1 MAEQPSYSTT
11 KNGKR
16 LIYIDG
22 VGWRY
27 ATEHRMTR
35 WPLWKDSRKP
45 GTYMIT
51 LNINGSQK
59 LLGTLAGSSAAI
71 YGWMKEHPEEVKA
84 ASADAYYYRHAL
96 LGTGAMPFVLK
107 PVVET
112 TGHKEQASDKAPAS
126 YMQASYMQ
134 ASYKA
139 HDSYKAPTSYMQAS
153 YKVPDSYK
161 ATTSYKQASYKAPD
175 SYKATTSYKQPSSC
189 GGVSTPSAK
198 SRTHF
203 PLPALS
209 QPGAPHIEL
218 STLGIKVKESLERMP
233 QVEPKRELVCYSRR
247 PTHIHFIRAVRGEL
261 SRPIG
266 TIIRSFMGATSRS
279 LHMLKAEGKI
289 QWNSAAASI
298 ARKAS
303 TEKPSL
309 WQPGYCIGI
318 CHTEQKLHTRI
329 GYVIENPFFGI
340 LETERHDFMK
350 RTMMLTI
357 KGRRYSGYGN
367 MLLLKEPDRLQV
379 FCHRNHPV
387 THEPYHLTQDFRE
400 EKQAILNAA
409 SDGVVIITP
418 GISPGEADIMWS
430 VLQNGGYVIN
440 IQQEEIPISD
450 KWHPEKERR
459 IYCSQGQMLVL
470 SVHDLPHQTFYD
482 CMGQEIPMTTSY
494 ARFHLLNFVAEE
506 LCQEGIENEC
516 GLCI

>member
-112 TGHKEQASDKAPAS
+112 TGHKEQASDKAPTS
-126 YMQASYMQ
+126 YMQA
-134 ASYKA
+134 
-139 HDSYKAPTSYMQAS
+139 SYKAPTSYMQAS
-153 YKVPDSYK
+153 DMQ
-161 ATTSYKQASYKAPD
+161 TSYKAP
-175 SYKATTSYKQPSSC
+175 TSYKQPSSC

-218 STLGIKVKESLERMP
+218 SPLGIKVKESLERMP
-233 QVEPKRELVCYSRR
+233 QVEPKIELVCYSIM
-247 PTHIHFIRAVRGEL
+247 PNHIHFIIAVRGEL
-261 SRPIG
+261 NRPIG

-387 THEPYHLTQDFRE
+387 THEPYHLTQDFWE

-409 SDGVVIITP
+409 SDGVVIVTP

-430 VLQNGGYVIN
+430 VLQNGGNVIN

>member
-16 LIYIDG
+16 LIYLDG

-112 TGHKEQASDKAPAS
+112 TGHKEQAS
-126 YMQASYMQ
+126 
-134 ASYKA
+134 YKA
-139 HDSYKAPTSYMQAS
+139 SDSYKAP
-153 YKVPDSYK
+153 
-161 ATTSYKQASYKAPD
+161 
-175 SYKATTSYKQPSSC
+175 TSYKQPSSC

-233 QVEPKRELVCYSRR
+233 QVEPKIELVCYSIM
-247 PTHIHFIRAVRGEL
+247 PNHIHFIIAVRGEL

-387 THEPYHLTQDFRE
+387 THEPYHLTQDFME

-409 SDGVVIITP
+409 SDGVVIVTP

-516 GLCI
+516 RLCI

>member
-112 TGHKEQASDKAPAS
+112 TDHKEQASDKAP
-126 YMQASYMQ
+126 
-134 ASYKA
+134 
-139 HDSYKAPTSYMQAS
+139 TSYMQAS
-153 YKVPDSYK
+153 D
-161 ATTSYKQASYKAPD
+161 KAPD
-175 SYKATTSYKQPSSC
+175 SYKAPTSYKQPSSC

-218 STLGIKVKESLERMP
+218 SPLGIKVKESLERMP
-233 QVEPKRELVCYSRR
+233 QVEPKIELVCYSIM
-247 PTHIHFIRAVRGEL
+247 PNHIHFIIAVRGEL
-261 SRPIG
+261 NRPIG

-387 THEPYHLTQDFRE
+387 THEPYHLTQDFWE

-409 SDGVVIITP
+409 ADGVVIVTP

-430 VLQNGGYVIN
+430 VLQNGGNVIN

>member
-112 TGHKEQASDKAPAS
+112 TGHKEQAS
-126 YMQASYMQ
+126 
-134 ASYKA
+134 
-139 HDSYKAPTSYMQAS
+139 YKAPTSYMQAS
-153 YKVPDSYK
+153 H
-161 ATTSYKQASYKAPD
+161 KAPD
-175 SYKATTSYKQPSSC
+175 SYKAPTSYKQPSSC

-209 QPGAPHIEL
+209 QPDAPHIEL
-218 STLGIKVKESLERMP
+218 SPLGIKVKESLERMP
-233 QVEPKRELVCYSRR
+233 QVEPKIELVCYSIM
-247 PTHIHFIRAVRGEL
+247 PNHIHFIIAVRGEL

-387 THEPYHLTQDFRE
+387 THEPYQLTQDFME

-409 SDGVVIITP
+409 SDGVVIVTP

-430 VLQNGGYVIN
+430 VLQNGGNVIN

>member
-139 HDSYKAPTSYMQAS
+139 HDSDM
-153 YKVPDSYK
+153 
-161 ATTSYKQASYKAPD
+161 QASYKAPD
-175 SYKATTSYKQPSSC
+175 SYKAPTSYKQPSSC

-218 STLGIKVKESLERMP
+218 SPLGIKVKESLERMP
-233 QVEPKRELVCYSRR
+233 QVEPKIELVCYSIM
-247 PTHIHFIRAVRGEL
+247 PNHIHFIIAVRGEL

-329 GYVIENPFFGI
+329 GYVMENPFFGI

-367 MLLLKEPDRLQV
+367 MLLLKEHDRLQV

-409 SDGVVIITP
+409 ADGVVIVTP

-430 VLQNGGYVIN
+430 VLQNGGNVIN

>member
-139 HDSYKAPTSYMQAS
+139 
-153 YKVPDSYK
+153 
-161 ATTSYKQASYKAPD
+161 PD

-218 STLGIKVKESLERMP
+218 SPLGIKVEESLERMP
-233 QVEPKRELVCYSRR
+233 QVEPKIDLVCYSIM
-247 PTHIHFIRAVRGEL
+247 PNHIHFIIAVRGEL

-340 LETERHDFMK
+340 LENERHDFMK

-409 SDGVVIITP
+409 ADGVVIITP

-430 VLQNGGYVIN
+430 VLQNGGNVIN

-470 SVHDLPHQTFYD
+470 SVIDLPHQTFYD

>member
-139 HDSYKAPTSYMQAS
+139 HDSDM
-153 YKVPDSYK
+153 
-161 ATTSYKQASYKAPD
+161 QASYKAPD
-175 SYKATTSYKQPSSC
+175 SYKAPTSYKQPSSC

-218 STLGIKVKESLERMP
+218 SPLGIKVKESLERMP
-233 QVEPKRELVCYSRR
+233 QVEPKIELVCYSIM
-247 PTHIHFIRAVRGEL
+247 PNHIHFIIAVRGEL

-329 GYVIENPFFGI
+329 GYVMENPFFGI

-409 SDGVVIITP
+409 SDGVVIVTP

>member
-112 TGHKEQASDKAPAS
+112 TGHKEQAS
-126 YMQASYMQ
+126 
-134 ASYKA
+134 
-139 HDSYKAPTSYMQAS
+139 
-153 YKVPDSYK
+153 
-161 ATTSYKQASYKAPD
+161 YKAPD

-209 QPGAPHIEL
+209 QPCAPHIEL
-218 STLGIKVKESLERMP
+218 SPLGIKVKESLERMP
-233 QVEPKRELVCYSRR
+233 QVEPKIELVCYSIM
-247 PTHIHFIRAVRGEL
+247 PNHIHFIKAVRGEL

-329 GYVIENPFFGI
+329 GYVMENPFFGI

-379 FCHRNHPV
+379 FCHRNHPI

-409 SDGVVIITP
+409 ADGVVIVTP

>member
-112 TGHKEQASDKAPAS
+112 TGHKEQASDKAP
-126 YMQASYMQ
+126 
-134 ASYKA
+134 
-139 HDSYKAPTSYMQAS
+139 TSYM
-153 YKVPDSYK
+153 
-161 ATTSYKQASYKAPD
+161 QASYKAPD
-175 SYKATTSYKQPSSC
+175 SYKAPTSYKQPSSC

-218 STLGIKVKESLERMP
+218 SPLGIKVKESLERMP
-233 QVEPKRELVCYSRR
+233 QVEPKIELVCYSIM
-247 PTHIHFIRAVRGEL
+247 PNHIHFIIAVRGEL
-261 SRPIG
+261 NRPIG

-387 THEPYHLTQDFRE
+387 THEPYHLTQDFWE

-409 SDGVVIITP
+409 SDGVVIVTP
-418 GISPGEADIMWS
+418 GISPCEADIMWS
-430 VLQNGGYVIN
+430 VLQNGGFVIN

>member
-112 TGHKEQASDKAPAS
+112 TGHKEQASDKAP
-126 YMQASYMQ
+126 
-134 ASYKA
+134 
-139 HDSYKAPTSYMQAS
+139 TSYMQAS
-153 YKVPDSYK
+153 DMQ
-161 ATTSYKQASYKAPD
+161 TSYKAP
-175 SYKATTSYKQPSSC
+175 TSYKQPSSC

-218 STLGIKVKESLERMP
+218 SPLGIKVKESLERMP
-233 QVEPKRELVCYSRR
+233 QVEPKIELVCYSIM
-247 PTHIHFIRAVRGEL
+247 PNHIHFIIAVRGEL
-261 SRPIG
+261 NRPIG

-367 MLLLKEPDRLQV
+367 MLLLKESDRLQV

-409 SDGVVIITP
+409 ADGVVIVTP

-430 VLQNGGYVIN
+430 VLQNGGFVIN
-440 IQQEEIPISD
+440 IQQEEIPIND

>member
-71 YGWMKEHPEEVKA
+71 YSWMKEHPEEVKA

-112 TGHKEQASDKAPAS
+112 TGHKEQASDKKQASDKAPAS
-126 YMQASYMQ
+126 YMQASY
-134 ASYKA
+134 
-139 HDSYKAPTSYMQAS
+139 KAP
-153 YKVPDSYK
+153 
-161 ATTSYKQASYKAPD
+161 
-175 SYKATTSYKQPSSC
+175 TSYKQPSSC

-218 STLGIKVKESLERMP
+218 SPLGIKVKESLERMP
-233 QVEPKRELVCYSRR
+233 QVEPKIELVCYSIM
-247 PTHIHFIRAVRGEL
+247 PNHIHFIIAVRGEL

-409 SDGVVIITP
+409 ADGVVIITP

-440 IQQEEIPISD
+440 IQQEKIPISD

>member
-112 TGHKEQASDKAPAS
+112 TGHKEQAS

-139 HDSYKAPTSYMQAS
+139 PDSYKAPTSC
-153 YKVPDSYK
+153 
-161 ATTSYKQASYKAPD
+161 
-175 SYKATTSYKQPSSC
+175 KQPSSC

-218 STLGIKVKESLERMP
+218 SPLGIKVKESLERMP
-233 QVEPKRELVCYSRR
+233 QVEPKIELVCYSIM
-247 PTHIHFIRAVRGEL
+247 PNHIHFIIAVRGGL

-329 GYVIENPFFGI
+329 GYVMENPFFGI

-367 MLLLKEPDRLQV
+367 MLLVKEPDRLQV

-387 THEPYHLTQDFRE
+387 THEPYHLTQDFME

-409 SDGVVIITP
+409 SDGVVIVTP

-430 VLQNGGYVIN
+430 VLQNGGNVIN
-440 IQQEEIPISD
+440 IKQEEIPISD

>member
-71 YGWMKEHPEEVKA
+71 YSWMKEHPEEVKA

-112 TGHKEQASDKAPAS
+112 TGHKEQASYKAPAS
-126 YMQASYMQ
+126 YMQASY
-134 ASYKA
+134 
-139 HDSYKAPTSYMQAS
+139 KAP
-153 YKVPDSYK
+153 
-161 ATTSYKQASYKAPD
+161 
-175 SYKATTSYKQPSSC
+175 TSYKQPSSC

-218 STLGIKVKESLERMP
+218 SPLGIKVKESLERMP
-233 QVEPKRELVCYSRR
+233 QVEPKIELVCYSIM
-247 PTHIHFIRAVRGEL
+247 PNHIHFIIAVRGEL

-409 SDGVVIITP
+409 SDGVVIVTP
-418 GISPGEADIMWS
+418 GISQGEADIMWS
-430 VLQNGGYVIN
+430 VLQNGGNVIN

>member
-71 YGWMKEHPEEVKA
+71 YSWMKEHPEEVKA

-112 TGHKEQASDKAPAS
+112 TGHKEQASYKAPAS
-126 YMQASYMQ
+126 YMQASY
-134 ASYKA
+134 KA
-139 HDSYKAPTSYMQAS
+139 PDRDKVPTSY
-153 YKVPDSYK
+153 KEP
-161 ATTSYKQASYKAPD
+161 T
-175 SYKATTSYKQPSSC
+175 SC

-203 PLPALS
+203 PLQALS

-218 STLGIKVKESLERMP
+218 SPLGIKVKESLERMP
-233 QVEPKRELVCYSRR
+233 QVEPKIELVCYSIM
-247 PTHIHFIRAVRGEL
+247 PNHIHFIIAVRGEL

-279 LHMLKAEGKI
+279 LHMLRAEGKI

-409 SDGVVIITP
+409 ADGVVIITP

-516 GLCI
+516 GLYI

>member
-16 LIYIDG
+16 LIHIDG

-112 TGHKEQASDKAPAS
+112 TGHKEQAS
-126 YMQASYMQ
+126 
-134 ASYKA
+134 
-139 HDSYKAPTSYMQAS
+139 YKAPTSYMQAS
-153 YKVPDSYK
+153 YK
-161 ATTSYKQASYKAPD
+161 APD
-175 SYKATTSYKQPSSC
+175 SYKVPTNCKQPSPC

-209 QPGAPHIEL
+209 QPCAPHIEL
-218 STLGIKVKESLERMP
+218 SPLGIKVKESLERMP
-233 QVEPKRELVCYSRR
+233 QVEPKIELVCYSIM
-247 PTHIHFIRAVRGEL
+247 PNHIHFIIAVRGEL

-298 ARKAS
+298 ARNAS

-340 LETERHDFMK
+340 LENERHDFMK

-409 SDGVVIITP
+409 ADGVVIVTP

>member
-112 TGHKEQASDKAPAS
+112 TGHKEQASDKAPTS
-126 YMQASYMQ
+126 YMQA
-134 ASYKA
+134 
-139 HDSYKAPTSYMQAS
+139 SYKAPTSYMQAS
-153 YKVPDSYK
+153 DMQ
-161 ATTSYKQASYKAPD
+161 TSYKAP
-175 SYKATTSYKQPSSC
+175 TSYKQPSSC

-218 STLGIKVKESLERMP
+218 SPLGIKVKESLERMP
-233 QVEPKRELVCYSRR
+233 QVEPKIELVCYSIM
-247 PTHIHFIRAVRGEL
+247 PNHIHFIIAVRGEL
-261 SRPIG
+261 NRPIG

-387 THEPYHLTQDFRE
+387 THEPYHLTQDFWE

-409 SDGVVIITP
+409 SDGVVIVTP

-430 VLQNGGYVIN
+430 VLQNGGFVIN

>member
-112 TGHKEQASDKAPAS
+112 TGHKEQAS
-126 YMQASYMQ
+126 
-134 ASYKA
+134 YKA
-139 HDSYKAPTSYMQAS
+139 S
-153 YKVPDSYK
+153 DSYK
-161 ATTSYKQASYKAPD
+161 ATTSC
-175 SYKATTSYKQPSSC
+175 KQPSSC

-218 STLGIKVKESLERMP
+218 SPLGIKVKESLERMP
-233 QVEPKRELVCYSRR
+233 QVEPKIELVCYSIM
-247 PTHIHFIRAVRGEL
+247 PNHIHFIIAVRGEL

-318 CHTEQKLHTRI
+318 CQTEQKLHTRI

-387 THEPYHLTQDFRE
+387 THEPYHLTQDFME

-409 SDGVVIITP
+409 ADGVVIVTP
-418 GISPGEADIMWS
+418 GISPGESDIMWS
-430 VLQNGGYVIN
+430 VLQNGGNVIN

-470 SVHDLPHQTFYD
+470 SVHDLPHQIFYD

>member
-134 ASYKA
+134 ASDKA
-139 HDSYKAPTSYMQAS
+139 HDSDM
-153 YKVPDSYK
+153 
-161 ATTSYKQASYKAPD
+161 QASYKAP
-175 SYKATTSYKQPSSC
+175 TSYKQPSSC

-218 STLGIKVKESLERMP
+218 SPLGIKVKESLERMP
-233 QVEPKRELVCYSRR
+233 QVEPKIELVCYSIM
-247 PTHIHFIRAVRGEL
+247 PNHIHFIIAVRGEL

-409 SDGVVIITP
+409 SDGVVIVTP

-430 VLQNGGYVIN
+430 VLQNGGNVIN

>member
-112 TGHKEQASDKAPAS
+112 TGHKEQASD
-126 YMQASYMQ
+126 MQASDMQ
-134 ASYKA
+134 AS
-139 HDSYKAPTSYMQAS
+139 DKAPTSYMQAS
-153 YKVPDSYK
+153 D
-161 ATTSYKQASYKAPD
+161 KAPD
-175 SYKATTSYKQPSSC
+175 SYKAPTSYKQPSSC

-218 STLGIKVKESLERMP
+218 SPLGIKVKESLERMP
-233 QVEPKRELVCYSRR
+233 QVEPKIELVCYSIM
-247 PTHIHFIRAVRGEL
+247 PNHIHFIIAVRGEL
-261 SRPIG
+261 NRPIG

-409 SDGVVIITP
+409 ADGVVIVTP

-430 VLQNGGYVIN
+430 VLQNGGNVIN

>member
-112 TGHKEQASDKAPAS
+112 TDHKEQASDKAP
-126 YMQASYMQ
+126 
-134 ASYKA
+134 
-139 HDSYKAPTSYMQAS
+139 TSYMQAS
-153 YKVPDSYK
+153 DMQ
-161 ATTSYKQASYKAPD
+161 TSYKAP
-175 SYKATTSYKQPSSC
+175 TSYKQPSSC

-218 STLGIKVKESLERMP
+218 SPLGIKVKESLERMP
-233 QVEPKRELVCYSRR
+233 QVEPKIELVCYSIM
-247 PTHIHFIRAVRGEL
+247 PNHIHFIIAVRGEL
-261 SRPIG
+261 NRPIG

-340 LETERHDFMK
+340 LENERHDFMK

-387 THEPYHLTQDFRE
+387 THEPYHLTQDFWE

-409 SDGVVIITP
+409 SDGVVIVTP

-430 VLQNGGYVIN
+430 VLQNGGNVIN

>member
-112 TGHKEQASDKAPAS
+112 TDHKEQASDKAQAS
-126 YMQASYMQ
+126 DMQAS
-134 ASYKA
+134 
-139 HDSYKAPTSYMQAS
+139 D
-153 YKVPDSYK
+153 
-161 ATTSYKQASYKAPD
+161 KAPD
-175 SYKATTSYKQPSSC
+175 SYKAPTSYKQPSSC

-218 STLGIKVKESLERMP
+218 SPLGIKVKESLERMP
-233 QVEPKRELVCYSRR
+233 QVEPKIELVCYSIM
-247 PTHIHFIRAVRGEL
+247 PNHIHFIIAVRGEL
-261 SRPIG
+261 NRPIG

-409 SDGVVIITP
+409 SDGVVIVTP

-430 VLQNGGYVIN
+430 VLQNGGNVIN
-440 IQQEEIPISD
+440 IQQEEIPIND

>member
-112 TGHKEQASDKAPAS
+112 TDHKEQASDKAQAS
-126 YMQASYMQ
+126 DMQAS
-134 ASYKA
+134 
-139 HDSYKAPTSYMQAS
+139 DKAPTSYMQAS
-153 YKVPDSYK
+153 DMQ
-161 ATTSYKQASYKAPD
+161 TSYKAP
-175 SYKATTSYKQPSSC
+175 TSYKQPSSC

-218 STLGIKVKESLERMP
+218 SPLGIKVKESLERMP
-233 QVEPKRELVCYSRR
+233 QVEPKIELVCYSIM
-247 PTHIHFIRAVRGEL
+247 PNHIHFIIAVRGEL
-261 SRPIG
+261 NRPIG

-387 THEPYHLTQDFRE
+387 THEPYHLTQDFWE

-409 SDGVVIITP
+409 ADGVVIVTP

-430 VLQNGGYVIN
+430 VLQNGGNVIN

>member
-112 TGHKEQASDKAPAS
+112 TGHKEQAS
-126 YMQASYMQ
+126 
-134 ASYKA
+134 
-139 HDSYKAPTSYMQAS
+139 
-153 YKVPDSYK
+153 
-161 ATTSYKQASYKAPD
+161 YKAPD

-218 STLGIKVKESLERMP
+218 SLLGIKVKESLERMP
-233 QVEPKRELVCYSRR
+233 QVEPKIELVCYSIM
-247 PTHIHFIRAVRGEL
+247 PNHIHFIIAVRGEL

-279 LHMLKAEGKI
+279 LHMLRAEGEI

-409 SDGVVIITP
+409 ADGVVIITP

>member
-112 TGHKEQASDKAPAS
+112 TDHKEQASDKAP
-126 YMQASYMQ
+126 
-134 ASYKA
+134 
-139 HDSYKAPTSYMQAS
+139 TSYMQAS
-153 YKVPDSYK
+153 DMQ
-161 ATTSYKQASYKAPD
+161 TSYKAP
-175 SYKATTSYKQPSSC
+175 TSYKQPSSC

-218 STLGIKVKESLERMP
+218 SPLGIKVKESLERMP
-233 QVEPKRELVCYSRR
+233 QVEPKIELVCYSIM
-247 PTHIHFIRAVRGEL
+247 PNHIHFIIAVRGEL
-261 SRPIG
+261 NRPIG

-340 LETERHDFMK
+340 LENERHDFMK

-387 THEPYHLTQDFRE
+387 THEPYHLTQDFWE

-409 SDGVVIITP
+409 ADGVVIVTP
-418 GISPGEADIMWS
+418 GISPGEADIMWL
-430 VLQNGGYVIN
+430 VLQNGGNVIN

>member
-112 TGHKEQASDKAPAS
+112 TGHKEQAND
-126 YMQASYMQ
+126 
-134 ASYKA
+134 
-139 HDSYKAPTSYMQAS
+139 KAPTSYMQAS
-153 YKVPDSYK
+153 D
-161 ATTSYKQASYKAPD
+161 KAPD
-175 SYKATTSYKQPSSC
+175 SYKAPTSYKQ
-189 GGVSTPSAK
+189 PSAK

-218 STLGIKVKESLERMP
+218 SPLGIKVKESLERMP
-233 QVEPKRELVCYSRR
+233 QVEPKIELVCYSIM
-247 PTHIHFIRAVRGEL
+247 PNHIHFIIAVRGEL
-261 SRPIG
+261 NRPIG

-409 SDGVVIITP
+409 ADGVVIVTP

-430 VLQNGGYVIN
+430 VLQNGGFVIN

>member
-112 TGHKEQASDKAPAS
+112 TGHKEQASDKA
-126 YMQASYMQ
+126 QASYMQ
-134 ASYKA
+134 AS
-139 HDSYKAPTSYMQAS
+139 DKAPTSYMQAS
-153 YKVPDSYK
+153 DMQ
-161 ATTSYKQASYKAPD
+161 TSYKAP
-175 SYKATTSYKQPSSC
+175 TSYKQPSSC

-218 STLGIKVKESLERMP
+218 SPLGIKVKESLERMP
-233 QVEPKRELVCYSRR
+233 QVEPKIELVCYSIM
-247 PTHIHFIRAVRGEL
+247 PNHIHFIIAVRGEL
-261 SRPIG
+261 NRPIG

-387 THEPYHLTQDFRE
+387 THEPYHLTQDFME

-409 SDGVVIITP
+409 ADGVVIVTP
-418 GISPGEADIMWS
+418 GISPCEADIMWS
-430 VLQNGGYVIN
+430 VLQNGGNVIN

>member
-139 HDSYKAPTSYMQAS
+139 HDSDM
-153 YKVPDSYK
+153 
-161 ATTSYKQASYKAPD
+161 QASYKAPD
-175 SYKATTSYKQPSSC
+175 SYKAPTSYKQPSSC

-218 STLGIKVKESLERMP
+218 SPLGIKVKESLERMP
-233 QVEPKRELVCYSRR
+233 QVEPKIELVCYSIM
-247 PTHIHFIRAVRGEL
+247 PNHIHFIIAVRGEL

-329 GYVIENPFFGI
+329 GYVMENPFFGI

-387 THEPYHLTQDFRE
+387 THEPYHLTQDFME

-409 SDGVVIITP
+409 SDGVVIVTP

-430 VLQNGGYVIN
+430 VLQNGGNVIN

-516 GLCI
+516 

>member
-112 TGHKEQASDKAPAS
+112 TGHKEQASDKAP
-126 YMQASYMQ
+126 
-134 ASYKA
+134 
-139 HDSYKAPTSYMQAS
+139 TSYMQAS
-153 YKVPDSYK
+153 D
-161 ATTSYKQASYKAPD
+161 KAPD
-175 SYKATTSYKQPSSC
+175 SYKAPTSYKQPSSC

-218 STLGIKVKESLERMP
+218 SPLGIKVKESLERMP
-233 QVEPKRELVCYSRR
+233 QVEPKIELVCYSIM
-247 PTHIHFIRAVRGEL
+247 PNHIHFIIAVRGEL
-261 SRPIG
+261 NRPIG

-340 LETERHDFMK
+340 LENERHDFMK

-409 SDGVVIITP
+409 SDGVVIVTP

-430 VLQNGGYVIN
+430 VLQNGGFVIN

>member
-112 TGHKEQASDKAPAS
+112 TGHKEQASYKAQTCDMQASYKAPAS
-126 YMQASYMQ
+126 YMQASY
-134 ASYKA
+134 KA
-139 HDSYKAPTSYMQAS
+139 QTCDM
-153 YKVPDSYK
+153 
-161 ATTSYKQASYKAPD
+161 QASYKAPD
-175 SYKATTSYKQPSSC
+175 SNKAPACYKQPSSC
-189 GGVSTPSAK
+189 GGVSTQSAK

-203 PLPALS
+203 PLQALS

-218 STLGIKVKESLERMP
+218 SPLGIKVKESLERMP
-233 QVEPKRELVCYSRR
+233 QVEPKIELVCYSIM
-247 PTHIHFIRAVRGEL
+247 PNHIHFIIAVRGEL

-409 SDGVVIITP
+409 ADGVVIVTP

>member
-112 TGHKEQASDKAPAS
+112 TGHKEQASDKA
-126 YMQASYMQ
+126 
-134 ASYKA
+134 
-139 HDSYKAPTSYMQAS
+139 HDSYKAP
-153 YKVPDSYK
+153 
-161 ATTSYKQASYKAPD
+161 
-175 SYKATTSYKQPSSC
+175 TSYKQPSSC

-218 STLGIKVKESLERMP
+218 SPLGIKVKESLERMP
-233 QVEPKRELVCYSRR
+233 QVEPKIELVCYSIM
-247 PTHIHFIRAVRGEL
+247 PNHIHFIIAVRGEL

-329 GYVIENPFFGI
+329 GYVMENPFFGI

-387 THEPYHLTQDFRE
+387 THEPYHLTQDFRK

-409 SDGVVIITP
+409 ADSVVIVTP

-430 VLQNGGYVIN
+430 VLQNGGNVIN

>member
-126 YMQASYMQ
+126 YMQASY
-134 ASYKA
+134 
-139 HDSYKAPTSYMQAS
+139 KAP
-153 YKVPDSYK
+153 
-161 ATTSYKQASYKAPD
+161 
-175 SYKATTSYKQPSSC
+175 TSYKQPSSC

-218 STLGIKVKESLERMP
+218 SPLGIKVKESLERMP
-233 QVEPKRELVCYSRR
+233 QVEPKIELVCYSIM
-247 PTHIHFIRAVRGEL
+247 PNHIHFIIAVRGEL

-279 LHMLKAEGKI
+279 LHMLRAEGKI

-379 FCHRNHPV
+379 FCHRNHHV

-409 SDGVVIITP
+409 ADGVVIITP

-516 GLCI
+516 GLCILK

>member
-112 TGHKEQASDKAPAS
+112 TGHKEQASDKAP
-126 YMQASYMQ
+126 
-134 ASYKA
+134 
-139 HDSYKAPTSYMQAS
+139 DSYKAP
-153 YKVPDSYK
+153 
-161 ATTSYKQASYKAPD
+161 
-175 SYKATTSYKQPSSC
+175 TSYKQPSSC

-218 STLGIKVKESLERMP
+218 SPLGIKVKESLERMP
-233 QVEPKRELVCYSRR
+233 QVEPKIELVCYSIM
-247 PTHIHFIRAVRGEL
+247 PNHIHFIIAVRGEL

-329 GYVIENPFFGI
+329 GYVMENPFFGI

-350 RTMMLTI
+350 RTMLLTI

-409 SDGVVIITP
+409 SDGVVIVTP

-430 VLQNGGYVIN
+430 VLQNGGNVIN

>member
-112 TGHKEQASDKAPAS
+112 TDHKEQASDKAPTS
-126 YMQASYMQ
+126 YMQAS
-134 ASYKA
+134 
-139 HDSYKAPTSYMQAS
+139 DKAPTSYMQAS
-153 YKVPDSYK
+153 DMQ
-161 ATTSYKQASYKAPD
+161 TSYKAP
-175 SYKATTSYKQPSSC
+175 TSYKQPSSC

-218 STLGIKVKESLERMP
+218 SPLGIKVKESLERMP
-233 QVEPKRELVCYSRR
+233 QVEPKIELVCYSIM
-247 PTHIHFIRAVRGEL
+247 PNHIHFIIAVRGEL

-387 THEPYHLTQDFRE
+387 THEPYHLTQDFWE

-409 SDGVVIITP
+409 SDGVVIVTP
-418 GISPGEADIMWS
+418 GISPCEADIMWS
-430 VLQNGGYVIN
+430 VLQNGGNVIN

>member
-112 TGHKEQASDKAPAS
+112 TGHKEQASDKA
-126 YMQASYMQ
+126 QASYMQ
-134 ASYKA
+134 AS
-139 HDSYKAPTSYMQAS
+139 DKAPTSYMQAS
-153 YKVPDSYK
+153 DMQ
-161 ATTSYKQASYKAPD
+161 TSYKAP
-175 SYKATTSYKQPSSC
+175 TSYKQPSSC
-189 GGVSTPSAK
+189 GRVSTPSAK

-218 STLGIKVKESLERMP
+218 SPLGIKVKESLERMP
-233 QVEPKRELVCYSRR
+233 QVEPKIELVCYSIM
-247 PTHIHFIRAVRGEL
+247 PNHIHFIIAVRGEL
-261 SRPIG
+261 NRPIG

-340 LETERHDFMK
+340 LENERHDFMK

-409 SDGVVIITP
+409 SDGVVIVTP

-430 VLQNGGYVIN
+430 VIQNGGFVIN
-440 IQQEEIPISD
+440 IQQEEIPIND

>member
-59 LLGTLAGSSAAI
+59 LLGTLTGSSAAI

-112 TGHKEQASDKAPAS
+112 TDHKEQASDKAPTS
-126 YMQASYMQ
+126 YMQA
-134 ASYKA
+134 
-139 HDSYKAPTSYMQAS
+139 SYKAPTSYMQAS
-153 YKVPDSYK
+153 DMQ
-161 ATTSYKQASYKAPD
+161 TSYKAP
-175 SYKATTSYKQPSSC
+175 TSYKQPSSC

-218 STLGIKVKESLERMP
+218 SPLGIKVKESLERMP
-233 QVEPKRELVCYSRR
+233 QVEPKIELVCYSIM
-247 PTHIHFIRAVRGEL
+247 PNHIHFIIAVRGEL
-261 SRPIG
+261 NRPIG

-409 SDGVVIITP
+409 SDGVVIVTP
-418 GISPGEADIMWS
+418 GISPCEADIMWS
-430 VLQNGGYVIN
+430 VLQNGGNVIN

>member
-51 LNINGSQK
+51 LNINGSQR

-112 TGHKEQASDKAPAS
+112 TGHKEQASYKAPA
-126 YMQASYMQ
+126 
-134 ASYKA
+134 
-139 HDSYKAPTSYMQAS
+139 
-153 YKVPDSYK
+153 
-161 ATTSYKQASYKAPD
+161 SYKQASYKAT
-175 SYKATTSYKQPSSC
+175 ASYKQTSSC

-218 STLGIKVKESLERMP
+218 SLLGLKVKESLERMP
-233 QVEPKRELVCYSRR
+233 QVEPKIELVCYSIM
-247 PTHIHFIRAVRGEL
+247 PNHIHFIIAVRGEL

-279 LHMLKAEGKI
+279 LHMLRAEGKI

-298 ARKAS
+298 TRKAS

-387 THEPYHLTQDFRE
+387 THEPYHMTQDFRE

-409 SDGVVIITP
+409 ADGVVIITP

>member
-84 ASADAYYYRHAL
+84 ASADAYYYRNAL

-112 TGHKEQASDKAPAS
+112 TGHKEQAS
-126 YMQASYMQ
+126 
-134 ASYKA
+134 YKA
-139 HDSYKAPTSYMQAS
+139 SDSYKAP
-153 YKVPDSYK
+153 
-161 ATTSYKQASYKAPD
+161 
-175 SYKATTSYKQPSSC
+175 TSYKQPSSC

-233 QVEPKRELVCYSRR
+233 QVEPKIELVCYSIM
-247 PTHIHFIRAVRGEL
+247 PNHIHFIIAVRGEL

-409 SDGVVIITP
+409 ADGVVIITP

-450 KWHPEKERR
+450 KWHPEKEHR

>member
-1 MAEQPSYSTT
+1 MAAQPSYSTT

-112 TGHKEQASDKAPAS
+112 TGHKEQASDKAP
-126 YMQASYMQ
+126 
-134 ASYKA
+134 
-139 HDSYKAPTSYMQAS
+139 TSYM
-153 YKVPDSYK
+153 
-161 ATTSYKQASYKAPD
+161 QASYKAPD
-175 SYKATTSYKQPSSC
+175 SYKAPTSYKQPSSC

-218 STLGIKVKESLERMP
+218 SPLGIKVKESLERMP
-233 QVEPKRELVCYSRR
+233 QVEPKIELVCYSIM
-247 PTHIHFIRAVRGEL
+247 PNHIHFIIAVRGEL
-261 SRPIG
+261 NRPIG

-387 THEPYHLTQDFRE
+387 THEPYHLTQDFWE

-409 SDGVVIITP
+409 ADGVVIVTP

-430 VLQNGGYVIN
+430 VLQNGGFVIN

>member
-112 TGHKEQASDKAPAS
+112 TGHKEQASDKAP
-126 YMQASYMQ
+126 
-134 ASYKA
+134 
-139 HDSYKAPTSYMQAS
+139 DSYKAP
-153 YKVPDSYK
+153 
-161 ATTSYKQASYKAPD
+161 
-175 SYKATTSYKQPSSC
+175 TSYKQPSSC

-218 STLGIKVKESLERMP
+218 SPLGIKVKESLERMP
-233 QVEPKRELVCYSRR
+233 QVEPKIELVCYSIM
-247 PTHIHFIRAVRGEL
+247 PNHIHFIIAVRGEL

-329 GYVIENPFFGI
+329 GYVMENPFFGI

-409 SDGVVIITP
+409 SDGVVIVTP

>member
-112 TGHKEQASDKAPAS
+112 TGHKEQASDKAP
-126 YMQASYMQ
+126 
-134 ASYKA
+134 
-139 HDSYKAPTSYMQAS
+139 TSYMQAS
-153 YKVPDSYK
+153 DMQ
-161 ATTSYKQASYKAPD
+161 TSYKAP
-175 SYKATTSYKQPSSC
+175 TSYKQPSSC

-218 STLGIKVKESLERMP
+218 SPLGIKVKESLERMP
-233 QVEPKRELVCYSRR
+233 QVEPKIELVCYSIM
-247 PTHIHFIRAVRGEL
+247 PNHIHFIIAVRGEL
-261 SRPIG
+261 NRPIG

-340 LETERHDFMK
+340 LENERHDFMK

-387 THEPYHLTQDFRE
+387 THEPYHLTQDFWE

-409 SDGVVIITP
+409 ADGVVIVTP

-430 VLQNGGYVIN
+430 VLQNGGNVIN